1 MDVHNVRSL
10 EDMSLEAS
18 FKDIL
23 DTLIQCYTQQ
33 PEEMHISFIASS
45 EAIIPSCLLTPQ
57 KLCTYVR
64 SRLDHHLVGLMS
76 PKVR

>member
-1 MDVHNVRSL
+1 MYVYGVRSL

-23 DTLIQCYTQQ
+23 DTLIQCYTHH
-33 PEEMHISFIASS
+33 PEARHISFIASS
-45 EAIIPSCLLTPQ
+45 EAIIPTHFLTCE
-57 KLCTYVR
+57 KLSTYVR